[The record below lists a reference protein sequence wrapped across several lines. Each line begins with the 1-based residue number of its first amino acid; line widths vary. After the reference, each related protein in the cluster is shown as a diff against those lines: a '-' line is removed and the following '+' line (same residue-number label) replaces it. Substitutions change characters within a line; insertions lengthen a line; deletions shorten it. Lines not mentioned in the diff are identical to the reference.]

1 MKNLSKADMKTPDHP
16 MQIRL
21 MCNNRSTVTTYTVSW
36 KKSPYDPENGIWM
49 VEFASLLTVDMEN
62 AFKKKEAFSEEKAF
76 VAYLLIFQMLNQ
88 LIDHAHQNITQQADG
103 HQEHLA
109 VGLAGGVVVNGIG
122 HDGQDQSDDADDFD
136 NGFHKVASRN
146 FFFPLYRQRRRPVN
160 GCSDTKR
167 GSLICGFPTRMD

>member
-1 MKNLSKADMKTPDHP
+1 

-109 VGLAGGVVVNGIG
+109 VGLAGGVVVNGILS
-122 HDGQDQSDDADDFD
+122 HL
-136 NGFHKVASRN
+136 FHLISCPKHY
-146 FFFPLYRQRRRPVN
+146 FHLYKTFMMN
-160 GCSDTKR
+160 
-167 GSLICGFPTRMD
+167 IYEH